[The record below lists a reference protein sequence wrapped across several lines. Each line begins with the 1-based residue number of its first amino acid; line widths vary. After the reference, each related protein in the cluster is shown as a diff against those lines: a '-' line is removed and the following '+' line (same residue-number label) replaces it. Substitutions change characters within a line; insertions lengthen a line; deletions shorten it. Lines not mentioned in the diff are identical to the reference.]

1 MPTPIDQNG
10 FDARLDNF
18 GEINVIALENALDQ
32 ILPPVAKTATAEVQ
46 TQSATSTFGSSGVS
60 PFDAETETTGSS
72 ALFGDIASFEDTFND
87 EIDLVED
94 IVDRI
99 VTMVNEEAAV
109 PAQNESGIVS
119 TFDLGGGASFQPE
132 EPNLLESL
140 TRLDYDF

>member
-1 MPTPIDQNG
+1 MPSPMNQNG

-18 GEINVIALENALDQ
+18 GEINAIALENALDQ
-32 ILPPVAKTATAEVQ
+32 ILPPVTKSATVEVQ
-46 TQSATSTFGSSGVS
+46 TQSATSTFGSSSVS
-60 PFDAETETTGSS
+60 LLDAGTETTGLP
-72 ALFGDIASFEDTFND
+72 ALFGDVASSEDTFND
-87 EIDLVED
+87 EIDLLED

-109 PAQNESGIVS
+109 LAQNESGIVS
-119 TFDLGGGASFQPE
+119 TFDLGGSASLQPE